1 MDLGLKNKV
10 AIITGGSDGI
20 GLAAA
25 ISIAKEGGKVAI
37 VGRNQLK
44 INSAIDYIKAN
55 LSAQPQHSDVIGIST
70 DVSIES
76 EVQNMVNE
84 VISKFGQIDI
94 LINNAGTSAA
104 TTLEKMTDEQLKID
118 FGIKVYGG
126 VYCARAVLPH
136 LKKSGSGVII
146 NTTTP
151 GGKASGPGGQPTS
164 LSRAAGISL
173 TKSWAGELAQYNI
186 RVNTVCVGLL
196 KSGQHRT
203 RWEGMN
209 SIDANYKLDDHWISL
224 GKNVP
229 LGRIGEAEEVGNV
242 MCFLASSK
250 ASYVTG
256 TAINVDGG
264 TSPVV

>member
-1 MDLGLKNKV
+1 MDLGLNGKN

-25 ISIAKEGGKVAI
+25 ISLSREGANVAILARTQDKLDSAVKEIQKESKGKVIA
-37 VGRNQLK
+37 
-44 INSAIDYIKAN
+44 
-55 LSAQPQHSDVIGIST
+55 IST
-70 DVSIES
+70 DVRDESSVVTSIKKVRDELG
-76 EVQNMVNE
+76 
-84 VISKFGQIDI
+84 KIDI
-94 LINNAGTSAA
+94 LVNNAGTSSASP
-104 TTLEKMTDEQLKID
+104 LEEMTNEQLTED
-118 FGIKVYGG
+118 LNLKVYGAI
-126 VYCARAVLPH
+126 YCARSVI
-136 LKKSGSGVII
+136 KDMKESGSGSII
-146 NTTTP
+146 NITTP
-151 GGKASGPGGQPTS
+151 GGKATAGGSQPTS

-173 TKSWAGELAQYNI
+173 TKAWSKEYASQNI

-203 RWEGMN
+203 RV
-209 SIDANYKLDDHWISL
+209 ANIQKEKPDYTLEDHWETM

-229 LGRIGEAEEVGNV
+229 MGRVGEAIEVGNV
-242 MCFLASSK
+242 ICFLSSSK

>member
-1 MDLGLKNKV
+1 MDLGLNGKN

-25 ISIAKEGGKVAI
+25 ISLSREGANVAILARTQDKLDSAVKEIQKESKGKVIA
-37 VGRNQLK
+37 
-44 INSAIDYIKAN
+44 
-55 LSAQPQHSDVIGIST
+55 IST
-70 DVSIES
+70 DVRDESSVVTSIKKVRE
-76 EVQNMVNE
+76 ELG
-84 VISKFGQIDI
+84 KIDI
-94 LINNAGTSAA
+94 LVNNAGTSSASP
-104 TTLEKMTDEQLKID
+104 LEEMTNEQLTED
-118 FGIKVYGG
+118 LNLKVYGAI
-126 VYCARAVLPH
+126 YCARSVI
-136 LKKSGSGVII
+136 KDMKESGSGSII
-146 NTTTP
+146 NITTP
-151 GGKASGPGGQPTS
+151 GGKATAGGSQPTS

-173 TKSWAGELAQYNI
+173 TKAWSKEYASQNI

-203 RWEGMN
+203 RV
-209 SIDANYKLDDHWISL
+209 ANIQKEKPDYTLEDHWEIM

-229 LGRIGEAEEVGNV
+229 MGRVGEAIEVGNV
-242 MCFLASSK
+242 ICFLSSSK

>member
-1 MDLGLKNKV
+1 MDLGLNGKN

-25 ISIAKEGGKVAI
+25 ISLSREGANVAILARTQDKLDSAVKEIQKESKGKVIA
-37 VGRNQLK
+37 
-44 INSAIDYIKAN
+44 
-55 LSAQPQHSDVIGIST
+55 IST
-70 DVSIES
+70 DVRDESSVVTSIKKVRE
-76 EVQNMVNE
+76 ELG
-84 VISKFGQIDI
+84 KIDI
-94 LINNAGTSAA
+94 LVNNAGTSSASP
-104 TTLEKMTDEQLKID
+104 LEEMTNEQLTED
-118 FGIKVYGG
+118 LNLKVYGAI
-126 VYCARAVLPH
+126 YCARSVINDM
-136 LKKSGSGVII
+136 KESWSGSII
-146 NTTTP
+146 NITTP
-151 GGKASGPGGQPTS
+151 GGKATAGGSQPTS

-173 TKSWAGELAQYNI
+173 TKAWSKEYASQNI

-203 RWEGMN
+203 RV
-209 SIDANYKLDDHWISL
+209 ANIQKEKPDYTLEDHWEIM

-229 LGRIGEAEEVGNV
+229 MGRVGEAIEVGNV
-242 MCFLASSK
+242 ICFLSSSK

>member
-1 MDLGLKNKV
+1 MDLGLNGKN

-25 ISIAKEGGKVAI
+25 ISLSREGANVAILARTQDKLDSAVKEIQKESKGKVIA
-37 VGRNQLK
+37 
-44 INSAIDYIKAN
+44 
-55 LSAQPQHSDVIGIST
+55 IST
-70 DVSIES
+70 DVRDESSVVTSIKKVRDELG
-76 EVQNMVNE
+76 
-84 VISKFGQIDI
+84 KIDI
-94 LINNAGTSAA
+94 LVNNAGTSSASP
-104 TTLEKMTDEQLKID
+104 LEEMTNEQLTED
-118 FGIKVYGG
+118 LNLKVYGAI
-126 VYCARAVLPH
+126 YCARSVI
-136 LKKSGSGVII
+136 KDMKESGSGSII
-146 NTTTP
+146 NITTP
-151 GGKASGPGGQPTS
+151 GGKATAGGSQPTS

-173 TKSWAGELAQYNI
+173 TKAWSKEYASQNI

-203 RWEGMN
+203 RV
-209 SIDANYKLDDHWISL
+209 ANIQKEKPDYTLEDHWEIM

-229 LGRIGEAEEVGNV
+229 MGRVGEAIEVGNV
-242 MCFLASSK
+242 ICFLSSSK

>member
-1 MDLGLKNKV
+1 MDLGLNGKN

-25 ISIAKEGGKVAI
+25 ISLSKEGANVAILARTQGKLDSAVKEIQKESKGKVIA
-37 VGRNQLK
+37 
-44 INSAIDYIKAN
+44 
-55 LSAQPQHSDVIGIST
+55 IST
-70 DVSIES
+70 DVRDESSVVTSIKKVRE
-76 EVQNMVNE
+76 ELG
-84 VISKFGQIDI
+84 KIDI
-94 LINNAGTSAA
+94 LVNNAGTSSAYP
-104 TTLEKMTDEQLKID
+104 LEEMTNEQLTED
-118 FGIKVYGG
+118 LNLNVYGAI
-126 VYCARAVLPH
+126 YCARSVI
-136 LKKSGSGVII
+136 KDMKESGSGSII
-146 NTTTP
+146 NITTP
-151 GGKASGPGGQPTS
+151 GGKATAGGSQPTS

-173 TKSWAGELAQYNI
+173 TKAWSKEYASQNI

-203 RWEGMN
+203 KV
-209 SIDANYKLDDHWISL
+209 ANIQKEKPDYTLEDHWEIM

-229 LGRIGEAEEVGNV
+229 MGRVGEALEVGNV
-242 MCFLASSK
+242 ICFLSSSK

>member
-1 MDLGLKNKV
+1 MDLGLNGKN

-25 ISIAKEGGKVAI
+25 ISLSREGANVAILARTQDKLDSAVKEIQKESKGKVIA
-37 VGRNQLK
+37 
-44 INSAIDYIKAN
+44 
-55 LSAQPQHSDVIGIST
+55 IST
-70 DVSIES
+70 DVRDESSVVTSIKKVRE
-76 EVQNMVNE
+76 ELG
-84 VISKFGQIDI
+84 KIDI
-94 LINNAGTSAA
+94 LVNNAGTSSASP
-104 TTLEKMTDEQLKID
+104 LEEMTNEQLTED
-118 FGIKVYGG
+118 LNLKVYGAI
-126 VYCARAVLPH
+126 YCARSVINDM
-136 LKKSGSGVII
+136 KESGSGSII
-146 NTTTP
+146 NITTP
-151 GGKASGPGGQPTS
+151 GGKATAGGSQPTS

-173 TKSWAGELAQYNI
+173 TKAWSKEYASQNI

-203 RWEGMN
+203 RV
-209 SIDANYKLDDHWISL
+209 ANIQKEKPDYTLEDHWEIM

-229 LGRIGEAEEVGNV
+229 MGRVGEAIEVGNV
-242 MCFLASSK
+242 ICFLSSSK

>member
-1 MDLGLKNKV
+1 MDLGLNGKN

-25 ISIAKEGGKVAI
+25 ISLSREGANVAILARTQDKLDSAVKEIQKESKGKVIA
-37 VGRNQLK
+37 
-44 INSAIDYIKAN
+44 
-55 LSAQPQHSDVIGIST
+55 IST
-70 DVSIES
+70 DVRDESSVVTSINKVRDELG
-76 EVQNMVNE
+76 
-84 VISKFGQIDI
+84 KIDI
-94 LINNAGTSAA
+94 LVNNAGTSSASP
-104 TTLEKMTDEQLKID
+104 LEEMTNEQLTED
-118 FGIKVYGG
+118 LNLKVYGAI
-126 VYCARAVLPH
+126 YCARSVI
-136 LKKSGSGVII
+136 KDMKESGSGSII
-146 NTTTP
+146 NITTP
-151 GGKASGPGGQPTS
+151 GGKATAGGSQPTS

-173 TKSWAGELAQYNI
+173 TKAWSKEYASQNI

-203 RWEGMN
+203 RV
-209 SIDANYKLDDHWISL
+209 ANIQKEKPDYTLEDHWEIM

-229 LGRIGEAEEVGNV
+229 MGRVGEAIEVGNV
-242 MCFLASSK
+242 ICFLSSSK

>member
-20 GLAAA
+20 GKAAA

-37 VGRNQLK
+37 VGRTQSK
-44 INSAIDYIKAN
+44 IDSAINDIKIDTHN
-55 LSAQPQHSDVIGIST
+55 DVIGISA

-76 EVQNMVNE
+76 DVQNMVNE

-203 RWEGMN
+203 RWEDMN
-209 SIDANYKLDDHWISL
+209 SKDSNYKLDDHWISL

>member
-20 GLAAA
+20 GKAAA

-37 VGRNQLK
+37 VGRSQSK
-44 INSAIDYIKAN
+44 IDSAISDIKIDTHN
-55 LSAQPQHSDVIGIST
+55 DVIGISA

-84 VISKFGQIDI
+84 VIRKFGQIDI

-203 RWEGMN
+203 RWEEMN
-209 SIDANYKLDDHWISL
+209 SKDSKYKLDDQWISQA
-224 GKNVP
+224 KNVP
-229 LGRIGEAEEVGNV
+229 IGRIGEAEEVGNV

>member
-1 MDLGLKNKV
+1 MDLGLNGKN

-25 ISIAKEGGKVAI
+25 ISLSREGANVAILARTQDKLDSAVKEIQKESKGKVIA
-37 VGRNQLK
+37 
-44 INSAIDYIKAN
+44 
-55 LSAQPQHSDVIGIST
+55 IST
-70 DVSIES
+70 DVRDESSVVTSIKKVRE
-76 EVQNMVNE
+76 ELG
-84 VISKFGQIDI
+84 KIDI
-94 LINNAGTSAA
+94 LVNNAGTSSASP
-104 TTLEKMTDEQLKID
+104 LEEMTNEQLTED
-118 FGIKVYGG
+118 LNLKVYGAI
-126 VYCARAVLPH
+126 YCARSVINDM
-136 LKKSGSGVII
+136 KESGSGSII
-146 NTTTP
+146 NITTP
-151 GGKASGPGGQPTS
+151 GGKATAGGSQPTS

-173 TKSWAGELAQYNI
+173 TKAWSKEYASQNI

-203 RWEGMN
+203 RV
-209 SIDANYKLDDHWISL
+209 ANIQKEKPDYTLEDHWEKM

-229 LGRIGEAEEVGNV
+229 MGRVGEAIEVGNV
-242 MCFLASSK
+242 ICFLSSSK